1 MKKGKDML
9 NADLQR
15 DLTEDAKP
23 VIHGKRVQN
32 TDKTNITYFVSPEM
46 HMTLKRAAV
55 DHNTSLQQLID
66 EAVDLLFAKYALGSF
81 VPLPSKKRKQ

>member
-1 MKKGKDML
+1 MKKAKDML

-15 DLTEDAKP
+15 DLTEDSKP

-46 HMTLKRAAV
+46 HMILKRAAV